1 MALLDDLI
9 QGYAASDLKSI
20 FESVGLDSTKVNPIH
35 LPTIKEVTL
44 AQWLLESG
52 RATSKLANEAK
63 NFAGLK
69 WRPPEMNDF
78 ATSILIKVPSEPNA
92 VEFCE
97 FENINKFISGYWK
110 FFTRSPYKGIEENLF
125 SPSAFLGF
133 IHRAGFAADPRYVGK
148 VLSLLLESQEL
159 LAKASGATLVSIP
172 QKLQVTRFPQE
183 VEVKRTFQVEG
194 IASQSDAGKLLAI
207 NVDSRFPST
216 GTIISADGHWH
227 FDFVFLS
234 SGDRQMAISAGSE
247 TVEIKIKAITA
258 VDAADNDETLTP
270 SASDSDNKLELSGS
284 VGVGGLNKKV
294 DVKAVK
300 SRLHKLGYTWVGN
313 PDTETRDRGLDDAI
327 RLFQSIIQ
335 GASNV
340 VGDGRVDVSGITHRW
355 LQAKNA
361 PRWQIMPDSNPTIGF
376 VNFEREDTSDNH
388 DFGTKWLHDAIL
400 SIAKDFQTSFRA
412 SNPSAAPFAI
422 NNVSLPHG
430 GDTHIHAGHE
440 TGLMCDVLLPKGNG
454 GFGGTTWRL
463 AEYDQTATRAL
474 IKSIRKNKLVR
485 SILFNDPDLIDE
497 GLCSFASGHDN
508 HIHFEIDPPV
518 RE

>member
-9 QGYAASDLKSI
+9 QEYAASDLKSI
-20 FESVGLDSTKVNPIH
+20 FQSVGLDSTKVNPIH

-69 WRPPEMNDF
+69 WRSEMDGF
-78 ATSILIKVPSEPNA
+78 ATPILIKVPSEPKEVNFCKFGS
-92 VEFCE
+92 VQEF
-97 FENINKFISGYWK
+97 IVGYWK
-110 FFTRSPYKGIEENLF
+110 FFTRSPYKGIEENLS
-125 SPSAFLGF
+125 SPAAFLGF
-133 IHRAGFAADPRYVGK
+133 IHRVGFAADPRYVGK
-148 VLSLLLESQEL
+148 VMSLLLESQEL
-159 LAKASGATLVSIP
+159 LAKASGASLVSVP

-183 VEVKRTFQVEG
+183 VEVKRSFRVDG

-207 NVDSRFPST
+207 NIDGKFPSQ
-216 GTIISADGHWH
+216 GTVFSSDGHWH

-234 SGDRQMAISAGSE
+234 PGDRQMSISVGSE
-247 TVEIKIKAITA
+247 TVDIKIKAVTA
-258 VDAADNDETLTP
+258 LDAADDDETLTP
-270 SASDSDNKLELSGS
+270 SASEADNTLELSGS

-294 DVKAVK
+294 DVKEVK
-300 SRLHKLGYTWVGN
+300 SRLHKLGYTWVGDPN
-313 PDTETRDRGLDDAI
+313 TDTRDRGLDDAI

-340 VGDGRVDVSGITHRW
+340 VGDGRVDVGALTHRW

-361 PRWQIMPDSNPTIGF
+361 PRWQIMPDSNASIGF

-388 DFGTKWLHDAIL
+388 DFGTSWLHDAIL

-430 GDTHIHAGHE
+430 GDTHAHAGHE
-440 TGLMCDVLLPKGNG
+440 TGLMGDVLLPRNDGD
-454 GFGGTTWRL
+454 FGGITWFR
-463 AEYDQTATRAL
+463 AEYDQKATRAL
-474 IKSIRKNKLVR
+474 IESIRKNKLVR
-485 SILFNDPDLIDE
+485 SVLFNDPALIDE
-497 GLCSFASGHDN
+497 GICSFAPGHDN